1 MLKSTISIITIF
13 AFIVIAVYVY
23 VKISYPLG
31 YVDLINK
38 YSDEYNVDPYLVAA
52 IINVES
58 RYDKEALSS
67 KEARGLMQIAPVTG
81 QWAAE
86 TLEINDFNLEKL
98 FEPEVNI
105 KIGTWY
111 LKVLS
116 DEFNNNLQLIL
127 AAYNG
132 GSGNVT
138 KWLKNEEYSKDGI
151 TLNKVPF
158 KETEEY
164 IQKVEKNLKIYRI
177 VYKTQVDKP
186 SFYGENNLI
195 ALIHSFK
202 KVIKNLVVYK

>member
-138 KWLKNEEYSKDGI
+138 KWLKNVEYSKDGI

-177 VYKTQVDKP
+177 VYKTQFDKP